1 VERLPNET
9 LQQTALH
16 ANISEAAAAAWFLAE
31 TDRLGE
37 YKPHLLFIAEGAAA
51 RGDDKRAALLVT
63 LGVLTDEGNLR
74 PALDKSPAEVA
85 ADYEHFRSIAVRA
98 RTLVGQLGSAAC
110 RRDVSLFGF
119 AGP

>member
-1 VERLPNET
+1 LERLPNET

-16 ANISEAAAAAWFLAE
+16 AQYQRGGCRCMVPRRDGSPWRVQTAPALH
-31 TDRLGE
+31 RRR
-37 YKPHLLFIAEGAAA
+37 AAA

-74 PALDKSPAEVA
+74 PALDQSPAEVA